1 MIRSFF
7 LSVGMFV
14 LFCGAA
20 FLVIDRIVLKTGQE
34 QGNQEIA
41 AVQSYFLQVNGD
53 NKHELTPPD
62 WSAYGLMAVGSLTIL
77 YTVKPRNKQG

>member
-1 MIRSFF
+1 
-7 LSVGMFV
+7 MFV

-20 FLVIDRIVLKTGQE
+20 FLMVDRIVLKTGQKQNDQE
-34 QGNQEIA
+34 FAAIQG
-41 AVQSYFLQVNGD
+41 YFLRVNDD
-53 NKHELTPPD
+53 NKRELTPPD